1 MYMLYS
7 PYELTDQDLKDACEF
22 DDDDLKIGNQ
32 TQIDFILIT
41 DPHIKEL
48 SREITRNLS
57 RHCQYSFVNGSFRG
71 TPKSVFIF
79 WH

>member
-1 MYMLYS
+1 MYMLYN

-22 DDDDLKIGNQ
+22 DDDDLTIGNQ
-32 TQIDFILIT
+32 TQIDFVLIT
-41 DPHIKEL
+41 DSHIKEL
-48 SREITRNLS
+48 SREITRNLN
-57 RHCQYSFVNGSFRG
+57 HCQYSFVNGSFRG